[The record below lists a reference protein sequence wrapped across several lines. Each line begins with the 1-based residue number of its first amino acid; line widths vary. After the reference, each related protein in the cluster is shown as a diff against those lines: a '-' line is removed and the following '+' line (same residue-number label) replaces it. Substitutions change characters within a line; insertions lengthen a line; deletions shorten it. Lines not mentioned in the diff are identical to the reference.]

1 MCANYKNKRN
11 QKLATER
18 RQLEAM
24 TKEMASKDERIA
36 ALEEALK
43 LHTQDLLGDQG
54 ESLKTG
60 SEFLAEIARLRGK
73 EKASVMLSKSMK
85 EEVVAL
91 SSEVGHD
98 ETSLSLIRKYI
109 HIHSQ
114 PPLPL

>member
-54 ESLKTG
+54 ESLTV